1 MFVFQLK
8 WMPCSSHKVAT
19 ACCGMSLWK
28 SLGGDYILRSDEV
41 LAVIEAKRCS
51 PNWIWTLSQG
61 VAQCIWQLSIL
72 RESQP
77 LGWKVAGHEDL
88 RIWATWETSLGLGH
102 TQAILSLKVRVRWLL
117 AFVDILPIPKLRLY
131 AEVSF
136 VLHKGTTGLA
146 MSYPQPA
153 TVTSWNQTSN
163 PKKCFEYDVHWF
175 PIRI

>member
-1 MFVFQLK
+1 MYICRGVGFNFDGQKVAWFFLGRGCFFSNSQGSRLK

-61 VAQCIWQLSIL
+61 VAQCIWQLAIL

-77 LGWKVAGHEDL
+77 LG
-88 RIWATWETSLGLGH
+88 
-102 TQAILSLKVRVRWLL
+102 
-117 AFVDILPIPKLRLY
+117 
-131 AEVSF
+131 
-136 VLHKGTTGLA
+136 
-146 MSYPQPA
+146 
-153 TVTSWNQTSN
+153 
-163 PKKCFEYDVHWF
+163 
-175 PIRI
+175 